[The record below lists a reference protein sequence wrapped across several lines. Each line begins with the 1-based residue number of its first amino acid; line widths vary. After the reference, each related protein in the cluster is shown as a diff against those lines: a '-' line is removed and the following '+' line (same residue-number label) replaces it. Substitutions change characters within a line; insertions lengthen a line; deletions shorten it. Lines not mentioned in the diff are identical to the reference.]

1 MWITTSMRETAGGR
15 GSEQEPPPP
24 TGVVGS
30 GSSSGGGEPGA
41 PGVGR
46 GVGWGAAPM
55 GAIGMSGAGVAE
67 GRVGSSSR
75 IVWQAATPE
84 AATTIARRAGVTV
97 IRSSLD
103 MADPKVTHGPAPV
116 KARSV
121 DHEAA
126 AKPAVSA
133 GLEQALR
140 VCEGEELVVGVVLAA
155 VLDDARLV
163 VDEPGRAGASR
174 VVGFSHQHAVAGV
187 PLVVPFGPGGAVS
200 PSVREADLEA
210 VGGVRPHER
219 GAVEDEAVR
228 AVDVDRHV
236 DLRQRPRGRVA
247 ARAGGLRGGR
257 GRRPGSRGGRGAWAW
272 EWGRRGLGGWDRRR
286 RHAGNAEDGER
297 DGQGRP
303 GRVLGGLAGQLLRD
317 RVAAEQDDPGNE
329 GANRAFL
336 HDDPLWL

>member
-55 GAIGMSGAGVAE
+55 GAIGMSGASVAE

-133 GLEQALR
+133 GLNKPFVYAKERNWLSGWFSQPFSMTHALW
-140 VCEGEELVVGVVLAA
+140 LTNQVG
-155 VLDDARLV
+155 
-163 VDEPGRAGASR
+163 PGRPVSSAS
-174 VVGFSHQHAVAGV
+174 
-187 PLVVPFGPGGAVS
+187 P
-200 PSVREADLEA
+200 
-210 VGGVRPHER
+210 
-219 GAVEDEAVR
+219 
-228 AVDVDRHV
+228 
-236 DLRQRPRGRVA
+236 
-247 ARAGGLRGGR
+247 
-257 GRRPGSRGGRGAWAW
+257 
-272 EWGRRGLGGWDRRR
+272 
-286 RHAGNAEDGER
+286 
-297 DGQGRP
+297 
-303 GRVLGGLAGQLLRD
+303 
-317 RVAAEQDDPGNE
+317 
-329 GANRAFL
+329 
-336 HDDPLWL
+336 

>member
-30 GSSSGGGEPGA
+30 GSSSGGGEPGP

-55 GAIGMSGAGVAE
+55 GAIGMSGAGVA
-67 GRVGSSSR
+67 
-75 IVWQAATPE
+75 
-84 AATTIARRAGVTV
+84 V

-140 VCEGEELVVGVVLAA
+140 GCEGEELVVGVVLAA

-174 VVGFSHQHAVAGV
+174 VVGLSHQHAVA
-187 PLVVPFGPGGAVS
+187 
-200 PSVREADLEA
+200 
-210 VGGVRPHER
+210 
-219 GAVEDEAVR
+219 
-228 AVDVDRHV
+228 
-236 DLRQRPRGRVA
+236 
-247 ARAGGLRGGR
+247 
-257 GRRPGSRGGRGAWAW
+257 
-272 EWGRRGLGGWDRRR
+272 
-286 RHAGNAEDGER
+286 
-297 DGQGRP
+297 
-303 GRVLGGLAGQLLRD
+303 
-317 RVAAEQDDPGNE
+317 
-329 GANRAFL
+329 
-336 HDDPLWL
+336 